1 MPRLHWIRKVHF
13 DGIQVTTAMI
23 SASVGKRPIGC
34 LELTMSSALQ
44 LPVEF
49 IEHEIAGVPSTLRL
63 TSPFSITP
71 AFSLAL
77 R

>member
-1 MPRLHWIRKVHF
+1 
-13 DGIQVTTAMI
+13 MI

-49 IEHEIAGVPSTLRL
+49 IEREIAEQGRKWSPLRGALYTAADQPVLHHPGV
-63 TSPFSITP
+63 
-71 AFSLAL
+71 
-77 R
+77 